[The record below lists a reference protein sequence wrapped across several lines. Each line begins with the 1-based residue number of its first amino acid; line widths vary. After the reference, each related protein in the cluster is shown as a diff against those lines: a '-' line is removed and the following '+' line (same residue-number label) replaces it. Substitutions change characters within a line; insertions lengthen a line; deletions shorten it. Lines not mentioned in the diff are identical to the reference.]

1 VSDSDFGHIVKGAR
15 VVLCDDHNLVRAG
28 VRALLERE
36 PDIEVVGDTARA
48 EEALELVGAL
58 SPDVVVV
65 DIAMQGTDGAPLAA
79 ALGQRFPDLRVL
91 IMSVHRSAAAVRQ
104 PMADGA
110 KGYLLKDAGPA
121 ELRDAIRALARGDTY
136 VSPQGQRSR
145 ESRPAEHGA
154 GANHELSPRQREI
167 LELIALG
174 HTTKEIAVRLELSVK
189 TVETHRTELMRRLD
203 IHDVAGLV
211 RYAIRT
217 GLVTAES

>member
-1 VSDSDFGHIVKGAR
+1 MGNSIT
-15 VVLCDDHNLVRAG
+15 VVLCDDHNLMRAG

-36 PDIEVVGDTARA
+36 PDITVLGEAAQA
-48 EEALELVGAL
+48 EEAVSLIGTLA
-58 SPDVVVV
+58 PDVVLV
-65 DIAMQGTDGAPLAA
+65 DIAMPGTNGAPLTAT
-79 ALGQRFPDLRVL
+79 LSQRFPALRML
-91 IMSVHRSAAAVRQ
+91 IMSLHRSATAVRQ
-104 PMADGA
+104 SMADGA

-121 ELRDAIRALARGDTY
+121 ELRDAIHAVARGETY
-136 VSPQGQRSR
+136 VSAQGQRPR
-145 ESRPAEHGA
+145 ESRPVEHGA
-154 GANHELSPRQREI
+154 GANHDLSPRQREI

-217 GLVTAES
+217 GLVTADT